1 MAPRIIAVLLAFGV
15 AQASAQGI
23 ATPAPAQP
31 PAAQAPAP
39 QAPAPQVPA
48 KPAVPVSSDYLI
60 GSGDILRITVYGEPT
75 LTGSFRVDNDGTFPY
90 QYLNRVKA
98 EGLTSS
104 AIEEAMKKALADGYL
119 RNPQISVEVQEYRS
133 QNVWVQGQVRS
144 PGKYPLPANA
154 SLMDAVFLAGST
166 TPEAGNWVEI
176 YHQRSP
182 TATGPS
188 IGTAGAKPDV
198 RVKLNDVQ
206 SGVAQAVKIL
216 DNDTIFVPKAQV
228 IYVAGQV
235 RTPGGFRFDDGMT
248 VFEAISLAGG
258 VSEKGSNSRISI
270 VRFVN
275 GQRKELDAK
284 HADVLQP
291 GDQVVVKARRL

>member
-1 MAPRIIAVLLAFGV
+1 MAARIIALLLAFGV

-23 ATPAPAQP
+23 ATPAQTPSLPAQP
-31 PAAQAPAP
+31 PAAQAPA
-39 QAPAPQVPA
+39 
-48 KPAVPVSSDYLI
+48 KPAVPATDDYLV
-60 GSGDILRITVYGEPT
+60 GAGDILRVTVYGEPA
-75 LTGSFRVDNDGTFPY
+75 LSGPFRVDNDGTFPY

-98 EGLTSS
+98 EGLTTA
-104 AIEEAMKKALADGYL
+104 AIEEAMEKALADGYL
-119 RNPQISVEVQEYRS
+119 RSPQISVEVQDYRS

-144 PGKYPLPANA
+144 PGKYPLPGNA
-154 SLMDAVFLAGST
+154 SLMDAIFLAGST

-176 YHQRSP
+176 FHQRSP

-188 IGTAGAKPDV
+188 LGAAGAKPDV

-206 SGVAQAVKIL
+206 SGVAQAVKIQ
-216 DNDTIFVPKAQV
+216 DNDTIYVPKAQV

-235 RTPGGFRFDDGMT
+235 RTPGGFRYDDGMT

-258 VSEKGSNSRISI
+258 VSEKGSNSRMSI

-275 GQRKELDAK
+275 GQRKELEAK
-284 HADVLQP
+284 PGDLLQP